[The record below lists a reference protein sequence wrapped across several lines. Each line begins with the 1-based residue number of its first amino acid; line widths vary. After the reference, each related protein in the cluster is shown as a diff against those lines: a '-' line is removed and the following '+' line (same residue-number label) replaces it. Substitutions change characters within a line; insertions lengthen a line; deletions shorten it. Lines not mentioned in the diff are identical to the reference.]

1 MLCRNALTGVSI
13 SKKHRMSPVNDSKSG
28 DVDGIDFC
36 GKAPNDDDGYDDDD
50 DGYDDD
56 DDDDD
61 DG

>member
-36 GKAPNDDDGYDDDD
+36 GKAPNDG
-50 DGYDDD
+50 DDD

-61 DG
+61 DSSS